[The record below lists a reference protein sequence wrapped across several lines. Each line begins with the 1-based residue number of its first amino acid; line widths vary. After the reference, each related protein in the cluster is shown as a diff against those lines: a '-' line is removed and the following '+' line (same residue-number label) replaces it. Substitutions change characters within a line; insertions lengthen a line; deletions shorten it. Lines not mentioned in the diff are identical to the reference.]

1 MADDSK
7 IFLSP
12 AKDAQI
18 LETGTQGQVLE
29 VNRMIQDLGHNI
41 LKMTDTT
48 HQVCCVHELN
58 CAHLAYLYTSSRE
71 FQRNESD

>member
-1 MADDSK
+1 MAHDSK

-48 HQVCCVHELN
+48 HQVCCVHEL
-58 CAHLAYLYTSSRE
+58 CIHL
-71 FQRNESD
+71 